1 MIVEVIAVGTELL
14 LGQIVNTN
22 VADIGRR
29 LAEDGVDV
37 HHQVTVGDNLV
48 RIADAIGTA
57 CSRADAVVLTGG
69 IGPTQDDLTRDAIC
83 ALLGVGTATDTDHR
97 EAIRARLAERGV
109 VADTALRMADYP
121 EGATPLPN
129 RVGVA
134 LGIAAVHRGTP
145 IFAVPGVPSEMRGM
159 IDDEVR
165 PRLRAASGEPA
176 VLSSLVLHCWGL
188 GESQIAERLDDLYA
202 SSNPSIAFLITG
214 PEVRVRI
221 TAKAATPD
229 AAGAK
234 IAGMEQ
240 EVRDRLGD
248 AVFAAND
255 ETVGSIV
262 AAMLAERTWA
272 VASVESSTRGLLA
285 GALAGLESFRGGIV
299 VPAAGEPPADVEA
312 SATAL
317 LDRAEPADVIVGIG
331 DTSARSVGGPAAS
344 RIGVALRT
352 PGGDVVTTL
361 RVLGDDD
368 RARQYAVAG
377 ALHLLRVALAR
388 HPGPAVR

>member
-22 VADIGRR
+22 VAEIGLR

-37 HHQVTVGDNLV
+37 NHQVTVGDNLV
-48 RIADAIGTA
+48 RIADAIETA
-57 CSRADAVVLTGG
+57 CGRADAVVLTGG
-69 IGPTQDDLTRDAIC
+69 IGPTQDDLTRDAIR

-109 VADTALRMADYP
+109 AADTALRMADYP
-121 EGATPLPN
+121 EGATPLAN

-165 PRLRAASGEPA
+165 PRLRAACGEPA
-176 VLSSLVLHCWGL
+176 VLSSRVLHCWGL

-202 SSNPSIAFLITG
+202 SANPSIAFLITG

-221 TAKAATPD
+221 TAKAATHG

-234 IAGMEQ
+234 IASMEQ

-248 AVFAAND
+248 AVFAAD
-255 ETVGSIV
+255 DDDG
-262 AAMLAERTWA
+262 R
-272 VASVESSTRGLLA
+272 
-285 GALAGLESFRGGIV
+285 
-299 VPAAGEPPADVEA
+299 
-312 SATAL
+312 
-317 LDRAEPADVIVGIG
+317 LDRRRHARRAGVGRG
-331 DTSARSVGGPAAS
+331 RRRVVDSRAARRGVGRRRLVP
-344 RIGVALRT
+344 RR
-352 PGGDVVTTL
+352 D
-361 RVLGDDD
+361 R
-368 RARQYAVAG
+368 RAR
-377 ALHLLRVALAR
+377 RR
-388 HPGPAVR
+388 